1 MNKFN
6 RFFVY
11 VLCSGLITT
20 YLPQS
25 MADQQDDNTSIA
37 ATVNTLQSQQPC
49 SYAQKINEKALRM
62 VSNFD
67 SSLLEIP
74 KNIINTTNDSNIFYG
89 LTGGLAKGLI
99 NTLGR
104 VSVGFADFISLPIP
118 TKPVAYPL
126 HVWDDFDKDTQ
137 YNDIFRLDNCPPS
150 DEVIATPDVPAVQTK
165 VVAVPPR
172 PVPDN
177 FGGDNEHTN
186 RKLDTLFKK
195 QMMK

>member
-11 VLCSGLITT
+11 ILCSGLIIT
-20 YLPQS
+20 YLPQTL
-25 MADQQDDNTSIA
+25 ADPQYDNTEIA
-37 ATVNTLQSQQPC
+37 ETVNTLQSQQPC
-49 SYAQKINEKALRM
+49 SYGQKINEKALRM

-74 KNIINTTNDSNIFYG
+74 KNIINTTNDSNIIYG

-99 NTLGR
+99 NTIGR
-104 VSVGFADFISLPIP
+104 IGVSFADFISLPIP

-126 HVWDDFDKDTQ
+126 NVWDDFDKDTQ

-150 DEVIATPDVPAVQTK
+150 DEVVATPDVPALQPN

-172 PVPDN
+172 PLPDN
-177 FGGDNEHTN
+177 VGGYNDHTN